1 MDWFET
7 ALMSEENP
15 GRSRKPE
22 FDDNRHE
29 MVGTRV
35 CPLSIL
41 VVLNECCAIRNKPS
55 KKMRRSRIDKD
66 IAVLRNQTD
75 FYHRGIH
82 RPSFKSTVD
91 WTAAESMGG
100 NNCASPK
107 SGTMVCLGTVHPAAN
122 SGQGLWEDIE
132 KHSRRIV
139 RTPIYL
145 DVSTKLW
152 NEMRAGISLGAFDG
166 MGLNETVLKRGPYY
180 GRFDALTAA
189 VVSLVYF
196 EVHERL
202 GGWAETVHICPAV
215 RFCPN
220 PLRFPSASL
229 FSE

>member
-107 SGTMVCLGTVHPAAN
+107 SGTMVCLGTMHPAAN
-122 SGQGLWEDIE
+122 SGRGLREDIE
-132 KHSRRIV
+132 KQSRRIV
-139 RTPIYL
+139 VAFNWTRWK
-145 DVSTKLW
+145 STKLW

-189 VVSLVYF
+189 VV
-196 EVHERL
+196 HERL